1 MAMCMN
7 DANKKDG
14 LVRGLILFIFRN
26 GWNVLKK
33 KMLNRQDARIVR
45 FENNQKSVGHT
56 PLTYNITPNFLLSDS
71 GVLIIDIFER
81 ISCFGCG

>member
-7 DANKKDG
+7 DVNKKDG

-33 KMLNRQDARIVR
+33 KMLNRQV
-45 FENNQKSVGHT
+45 
-56 PLTYNITPNFLLSDS
+56 DS
-71 GVLIIDIFER
+71 YHRRHQDRQV
-81 ISCFGCG
+81 

>member
-7 DANKKDG
+7 DVNKKDG

-33 KMLNRQDARIVR
+33 KDVEPPRRQDRQV
-45 FENNQKSVGHT
+45 
-56 PLTYNITPNFLLSDS
+56 
-71 GVLIIDIFER
+71 
-81 ISCFGCG
+81 